1 MSGESADA
9 ALALKSNQAFYEAFS
24 SGDLAAMDDL
34 WATHEPVVCVH
45 PGGAPLHGRIAVM
58 ASWQSLFEHGP
69 PPVRCSDQRVVL
81 VRGLAFV
88 SCLEHI
94 GPTIL
99 AATNTLVWEGGRWR
113 LAFHQ
118 AGVMSD
124 PGMATTGQTG
134 TGGMIH

>member
-9 ALALKSNQAFYEAFS
+9 ALALKSNEAFYEAFV
-24 SGDLAAMDDL
+24 SGDLSAMDEL

-45 PGGAPLHGRIAVM
+45 PGGTPLHGRLVVM

-69 PPVRCSDQRVVL
+69 PPIRCSDQRVVL
-81 VRGLAFV
+81 VRGLAFI

-94 GPTIL
+94 GETIL

-113 LAFHQ
+113 ILFHQ
-118 AGVMSD
+118 AGVISD
-124 PGMATTGQTG
+124 PETATTGQPG
-134 TGGMIH
+134 PSGVLH